1 MIFATTKKETW
12 KKIIM
17 YNKLRKKKKN
27 ILDTEISRNLDLFE
41 RYLVN
46 LPALKN
52 KALL

>member
-1 MIFATTKKETW
+1 
-12 KKIIM
+12 M
-17 YNKLRKKKKN
+17 YNKLRKKGKKQ
-27 ILDTEISRNLDLFE
+27 IPDAKISRNLDLFE